1 MSVAPKRSRH
11 KLLIGR
17 HEWCAL
23 PALGLP
29 AIKAKID
36 TGARTSALHA
46 FNIKPMDHAGELYVS
61 FDIHP
66 IQANKRITRKC
77 HALVIDQREIMS
89 SNGHK
94 EHRFVISTALNLGGA
109 SWDIEV
115 TLSNR
120 DPLRYRMLLGIEA
133 LKHRVIVDPSLTC
146 HQGAIKEKE
155 IQRLYTE
162 AV

>member
-1 MSVAPKRSRH
+1 MNDKMMAD

-23 PALGLP
+23 PAFKIP

-36 TGARTSALHA
+36 TGAKTSSIHA
-46 FNIKPMDHAGELYVS
+46 FNIKKKYIKDVEYVY

-66 IQANKRITRKC
+66 LQGNNRLTISAK
-77 HALVIDQREIMS
+77 APVIDERKITS

-94 EHRFVISTALNLGGA
+94 ELRYVIATTLSMANR
-109 SWDIEV
+109 SWLIEV

-120 DPLRYRMLLGIEA
+120 DPLRYRMLLGRQA
-133 LKHRVIVDPSLTC
+133 LNTKVIIDPHLSC
-146 HQGAIKEKE
+146 HQKKLSSQQLKRIYVVK
-155 IQRLYTE
+155 
-162 AV
+162 